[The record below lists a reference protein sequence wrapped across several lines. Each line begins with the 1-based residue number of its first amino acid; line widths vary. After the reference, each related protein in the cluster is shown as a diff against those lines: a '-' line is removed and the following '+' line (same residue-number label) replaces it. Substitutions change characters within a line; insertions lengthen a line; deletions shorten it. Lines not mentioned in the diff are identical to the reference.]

1 MFNKNFILSIKEK
14 TVNGLIWSFIDSF
27 ANFGIQFLIGVV
39 LARILSPREFGLIGM
54 LTIFIA
60 LSQTFIDSGFSTALI
75 RKKNC
80 TQTDYST
87 VFFFNLVIS
96 LLCYLLLYGFSGAI
110 SSFFDEPQLKFLV
123 QVMGIGLIL
132 NSFGIIQRAILTK
145 EINFKLQTK
154 ISLIASLGSGTI
166 AIAMALKGFG
176 VWSLVALTLCRYAL
190 TSVFLWVY
198 TKWQPK
204 LIFCIKSFKVLFG
217 FGSKL
222 LLSSLIDTAFQNI
235 YYLVIGKYFSAVELG
250 FYTRADQF
258 KAMPSQNITTVIQR
272 VSYPILSSMQ
282 DDLPQL
288 KEYYRK
294 LIRSTM
300 FITFMLMLGMA
311 AVAKSMIIT
320 LIGEKWLPSVVYLQL
335 LCLVGMFYPL
345 HAMNLNIL
353 NVQGRSDLFLR
364 LEIIKK
370 SLAVPTI
377 VIGIFWGIK
386 IMIIGMLVNTLIAYF
401 LNSYWSG
408 KMIGYSFTQQVKDIL
423 PSFVLAIFVNGI
435 VFSINFLDITAP
447 NLLVLQI
454 TIGTLSTFV
463 ICELIK
469 FNDYIFIKNI
479 VNQKLFRKK

>member
-1 MFNKNFILSIKEK
+1 LSIKEK

>member
-1 MFNKNFILSIKEK
+1 
-14 TVNGLIWSFIDSF
+14 
-27 ANFGIQFLIGVV
+27 
-39 LARILSPREFGLIGM
+39 M

>member
-1 MFNKNFILSIKEK
+1 MSIKEK